1 MGYYTDF
8 RLSVEGSGPVYDKLM
23 AEKDNVTISRGD
35 YDWNFGR
42 WISENYTENAK
53 WYDWEDDMKSFSRE
67 WPNVLFILEGSG
79 EEPGDMWKAWFRNG
93 AMRKI
98 EAKIVFE
105 TIDPELD
112 KYLPYD
118 YDLEKRL
125 ARKHMDNLKE
135 RKAALEAELLK
146 LQATLDEHVEDDV
159 SLSKTVSKDDDW

>member
-23 AEKDNVTISRGD
+23 EQKDKVIISPGD

-42 WISENYTENAK
+42 WVSDHYTENAK
-53 WYDWEDDMKSFSRE
+53 WYDWESDMKSFSLE

-125 ARKHMDNLKE
+125 AKKYMDDLKE
-135 RKAALEAELLK
+135 RKKSLEAELHR
-146 LQATLDEHVEDDV
+146 LQSMLDNSVSDDV
-159 SLSKTVSKDDDW
+159 SFKKTGGKDKS

>member
-23 AEKDNVTISRGD
+23 AEKDKVIISPGD

-42 WISENYTENAK
+42 WISDHYSENAK
-53 WYDWEDDMKSFSRE
+53 WYDWEDDMKSLSSE

-79 EEPGDMWKAWFRNG
+79 ENPGDMWKAWFRNG
-93 AMRKI
+93 AMHKI

-105 TIDPELD
+105 TIDPQLD
-112 KYLPYD
+112 KHLPYD

-125 ARKHMDNLKE
+125 AKKNMDNLQE
-135 RKAALEAELLK
+135 RRKALQKELLQLQLK
-146 LQATLDEHVEDDV
+146 LDNEVQDEV
-159 SLSKTVSKDDDW
+159 S